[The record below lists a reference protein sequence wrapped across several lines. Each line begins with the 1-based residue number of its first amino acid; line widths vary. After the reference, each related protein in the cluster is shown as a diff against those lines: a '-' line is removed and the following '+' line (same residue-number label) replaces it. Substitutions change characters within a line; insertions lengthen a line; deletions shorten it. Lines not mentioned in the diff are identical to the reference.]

1 MSDKYISETFLW
13 SVEQNCPQK
22 INGFIEYFL
31 ADILFANDITIS
43 KEAMQGKMNINEELI
58 D

>member
-13 SVEQNCPQK
+13 NVEQNCPQK

-31 ADILFANDITIS
+31 ADILFANEITIS